1 MGGIRPRARVRP
13 GSGNLAFRTVAF
25 GVYPSFIILQEQP
38 VSQLTGLLIPVIMLG
53 AMYLLLIL
61 PMQRQKK
68 QQKAMLDGLK
78 TGDLVVTNG
87 GLVGTI
93 HSMDAERDTLVLSC
107 RPSNTKLEVARTAV
121 AGVVNDSK

>member
-1 MGGIRPRARVRP
+1 
-13 GSGNLAFRTVAF
+13 VAF